1 MEPLILFAC
10 LFLPTFAL
18 SMLSAS
24 RDQMLFQTRPA
35 LHLGVVTLL
44 TLTGAAVLHVFGLS
58 WSWALAL
65 TTSGLLGSRL
75 GDWFGRGGWIILRFR
90 LERLLGHS

>member
-1 MEPLILFAC
+1 MEPAILFVC
-10 LFLPTFAL
+10 LFVPTFGL
-18 SMLSAS
+18 SWVSAS

-35 LHLGVVTLL
+35 LRTSAVTAMTLIGAWVL
-44 TLTGAAVLHVFGLS
+44 TWFGLS

-75 GDWFGRGGWIILRFR
+75 GDWLGRGGFIVLRFHV
-90 LERLLGHS
+90 ERLLGHG